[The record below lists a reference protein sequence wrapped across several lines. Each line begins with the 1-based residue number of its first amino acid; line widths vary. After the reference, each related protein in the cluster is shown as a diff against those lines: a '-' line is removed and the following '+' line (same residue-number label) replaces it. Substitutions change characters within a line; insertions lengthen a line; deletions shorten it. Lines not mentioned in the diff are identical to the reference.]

1 MFEVFLGLVSI
12 VALIFIFTI
21 HNYIKSYVAY
31 LLGDDTPKRLGF
43 LTLNPLPHIDLVG
56 SIILPTIFILL
67 RSPLII
73 GWPKVVPI
81 DYNRFKNPRKAGFI
95 LTTVSIFTYFLVAL
109 LGLLMY
115 KLLASL
121 PVKDTVFIPL
131 ASLFQNITV
140 ISAFLGF
147 INLFP
152 IPPLDM
158 GIILLLLL
166 GKDIREAESYFLM
179 GSVLILFLFISGF
192 FNLIFQPIYGF
203 LINLF

>member
-1 MFEVFLGLVSI
+1 MLEVFFGLVSV

-43 LTLNPLPHIDLVG
+43 LTLNPIPHIDIFG
-56 SIILPTIFILL
+56 SIILPMIFILL
-67 RSPLII
+67 KSPLII
-73 GWPKVVPI
+73 GWPKLVPI
-81 DYNRFKNPRKAGFI
+81 DYNRFKNPRKAAFV
-95 LTTVSIFTYFLVAL
+95 LTTISIFTYFFVAF

-115 KLLASL
+115 KLLVSV
-121 PVKDTVFIPL
+121 PVKETIFIPL
-131 ASLFQNITV
+131 ASLFQYITM
-140 ISAFLGF
+140 ISTFIGF

-179 GSVLILFLFISGF
+179 GSILILFLFISGF
-192 FNLIFQPIYGF
+192 FGLIFQPIYGF
-203 LINLF
+203 LVKLF